1 MAWNEQ
7 YARIL
12 EQMKKNST
20 TSTSISGADTK
31 NDEPDCLFYTNFSR
45 ETAEAF
51 YDIFEKF
58 KGYYKQNPSV
68 AIDTLKNNLKKQIDF
83 KELVLEQFEKMGK

>member
-31 NDEPDCLFYTNFSR
+31 NDEPDFTRSFLAKQQKPFMIFLKSSK
-45 ETAEAF
+45 
-51 YDIFEKF
+51 DI
-58 KGYYKQNPSV
+58 
-68 AIDTLKNNLKKQIDF
+68 INNIPAL
-83 KELVLEQFEKMGK
+83 L